1 MVKNPSANAGDP
13 GLIPGSG
20 RSLRGRHGKPL
31 QYSCLENLMDR
42 GAWQAIAYG
51 ITWSCSWLNDLA
63 YTHTFG
69 EWLSRKGCVCV
80 YMPLHKG
87 TWIFCPGDN
96 HGRPESLWT
105 TAGKDEVV
113 ILARKLE
120 DDPST
125 CWSSRWPCFA
135 PYINNPH
142 LASLP
147 WTPES
152 DKLSLTCSLRCLI
165 LNVRTCLSLLPL
177 PISSTSQLGA
187 NSSSGL
193 LRSGEPWIHLS
204 FFSFTHSLHSIHQ

>member
-1 MVKNPSANAGDP
+1 
-13 GLIPGSG
+13 
-20 RSLRGRHGKPL
+20 
-31 QYSCLENLMDR
+31 
-42 GAWQAIAYG
+42 
-51 ITWSCSWLNDLA
+51 
-63 YTHTFG
+63 
-69 EWLSRKGCVCV
+69 
-80 YMPLHKG
+80 MPLHKG
-87 TWIFCPGDN
+87 IWIFCPGDN

-113 ILARKLE
+113 ILATKLE

-125 CWSSRWPCFA
+125 CWSFRWPCFA
-135 PYINNPH
+135 PYINPH

-152 DKLSLTCSLRCLI
+152 DKLSLTCSLGCLI

-177 PISSTSQLGA
+177 PVSSSTSQLGA

-204 FFSFTHSLHSIHQ
+204 FFSFTHSLHSIHQLNLNLPSKYCSSAANSGGSFAISSSMHCCKVFPVGHLLLLLPVQRVCKPAAWVVCL